1 MSTSQRTFLGVMI
14 GGAVVLAIA
23 LGVRHSFGL
32 FLSPMSDDYGW
43 GRETF
48 AFAIAIQNLV
58 WGLAQPFTGAF
69 ADRFGAGRVILVGAV
84 LYALG
89 LWGMSGAATPLMLT
103 LSTGM
108 LIGLALSAT
117 SFSVILGAVGRVV
130 PDAQRPMAMGL
141 VSAAGSLGQFLMLP
155 GVLGMIRGV
164 GWQGALIGLAIL
176 ALMMLPFAAMVR
188 VRAAP
193 PLQNTPAQTLPQ
205 ALGEAFSR
213 PDFWL
218 LSLGFF
224 VCGFQLVFIGLHLP
238 AYLVDQQLP
247 ATVGTTVLALV
258 GLFNI
263 VGTWLAGWLGSR
275 LFRAGLLAWIYLLR
289 SVVIVLF
296 LWLPLT
302 PWSAY
307 LFGMAMGVLWLSTV
321 PLTNSIVATIF
332 GVRNLSMLGGIVF
345 LFHQVGSF
353 AGGWLGGY
361 LFDRTGSYEL
371 VWQISIGLGVLAA
384 LLNMRVTERPV
395 ARIQAMQEA
404 G

>member
-1 MSTSQRTFLGVMI
+1 MTTSQRAFLGVMI

-84 LYALG
+84 VYALG

-103 LSTGM
+103 MSTGV

-155 GVLGMIRGV
+155 GVLGMIRGF

-176 ALMMLPFAAMVR
+176 ALMMLPFASMVR
-188 VRAAP
+188 VRAAQ
-193 PLQNTPAQTLPQ
+193 PLPNTPAQTLSQ

-289 SVVIVLF
+289 SVVILLF

-395 ARIQAMQEA
+395 ARIQTVQEA

>member
-1 MSTSQRTFLGVMI
+1 MTTSQRTFLGVMI

-84 LYALG
+84 VYALG

-103 LSTGM
+103 MSTGV

-155 GVLGMIRGV
+155 GVLGMIRGF

-176 ALMMLPFAAMVR
+176 ALMMLPFASMVR
-188 VRAAP
+188 VRAAQ
-193 PLQNTPAQTLPQ
+193 PLPNTPAQTLSQ

-395 ARIQAMQEA
+395 ARIQTVQEA

>member
-1 MSTSQRTFLGVMI
+1 
-14 GGAVVLAIA
+14 
-23 LGVRHSFGL
+23 
-32 FLSPMSDDYGW
+32 
-43 GRETF
+43 
-48 AFAIAIQNLV
+48 
-58 WGLAQPFTGAF
+58 
-69 ADRFGAGRVILVGAV
+69 
-84 LYALG
+84 
-89 LWGMSGAATPLMLT
+89 
-103 LSTGM
+103 
-108 LIGLALSAT
+108 
-117 SFSVILGAVGRVV
+117 
-130 PDAQRPMAMGL
+130 
-141 VSAAGSLGQFLMLP
+141 
-155 GVLGMIRGV
+155 
-164 GWQGALIGLAIL
+164 LAIL
-176 ALMMLPFAAMVR
+176 ALMMLPFASMVR
-188 VRAAP
+188 VRAAQLLP
-193 PLQNTPAQTLPQ
+193 NTPAQTLSQ
-205 ALGEAFSR
+205 ALGEAFSS

-395 ARIQAMQEA
+395 ARIQTVQEA

>member
-1 MSTSQRTFLGVMI
+1 MTTSQRTFLGVMI

-48 AFAIAIQNLV
+48 AFAIAMQNLI

-84 LYALG
+84 VYALG
-89 LWGMSGAATPLMLT
+89 LWGMSGAATPVMLT
-103 LSTGM
+103 MSTGV

-130 PDAQRPMAMGL
+130 SDEQRPMAMGL

-155 GVLGMIRGV
+155 GVLGMIRGF
-164 GWQGALIGLAIL
+164 GWQGALIGLSVL
-176 ALMMLPFAAMVR
+176 ALMMLPFASLIR

-193 PLQNTPAQTLPQ
+193 PLQNMPAQTLSQ
-205 ALGEAFSR
+205 ALAEALTR

-384 LLNMRVTERPV
+384 VLNMRVTERPV
-395 ARIQAMQEA
+395 ARLQAMREA